1 MLQTSSLPLTT
12 TCWLSIPTYCSHQR
26 LRSNPILPA
35 DQRGLLAVFERISNQ
50 EEAAAALEAVAELR
64 RHRAHQQQHSLFHQ
78 DKMDAFFRVR
88 VQGMGL

>member
-1 MLQTSSLPLTT
+1 M
-12 TCWLSIPTYCSHQR
+12 
-26 LRSNPILPA
+26 
-35 DQRGLLAVFERISNQ
+35 FERISSQ

-88 VQGMGL
+88 VQGVGL